1 MGHYRFA
8 FDFGTA
14 SLGWAVFELDPRTG
28 EPVQLAVVDKNG
40 NQLTFAPMGV
50 CIFEDGYQGKKS
62 KAELRRTPRSARRN
76 RSRTVARRKQ
86 LLNTLEQVGWLPAAS
101 EKRNQLFLAM
111 PHELRARAASE
122 KITLAEL
129 ARVLW
134 HMSKHR
140 GFKSNRKVDR
150 NEDNKSQNNTGIV
163 NAANISLQEKLEAE
177 GHKTYGCY
185 LHDRFR
191 KGLGTRI
198 RRHGDKNDAHY
209 EFYPTRK
216 MLLDEFDIIW
226 NEQSRHHELNDDL
239 RQLLGDDII
248 FYQRPLKPVEPG
260 RCTFFPDEPR
270 LAKWHPAA
278 QAFLI
283 LQELG
288 NIKIIR
294 NDGVER
300 RIDFDQQELLFN
312 VLNGGQ
318 GLTWLK
324 VRIFLGLS
332 AGDEI
337 NLQQG
342 GLKKLHFNKVAASL
356 SGTKRKPGPLA
367 DHWGGYT
374 TEQREEILQQ
384 IADTQ
389 EPEELISWLMQSAGI
404 DRKTAENVENLH
416 LPQGYLRF
424 CKKVTEALV
433 SEMRSDIITYAKAV
447 KRTPLLPDVENAHS
461 DLRPSGY
468 QGLEQLPPY
477 HEVEQIRHM
486 LGSNMRADNPSV
498 HIVLGQFRRV
508 MNMLIDRF
516 GKPAEVVLESARDL
530 GKSPEQKDKIQRQN
544 KANMERNDR
553 FRKTLEE
560 AGLLLSGQRVGDR
573 FEKMRLWE
581 ELGAAPEE
589 RCSPYSGKQISFAQ
603 LHSEEVEIEHILP
616 YANTLDNS
624 FSNKTLAFR
633 NENRAK
639 GKLSPAEAA
648 AQGLFDQDEMI
659 AFTRH
664 LPKNKRWRFLPD
676 AMEVFE
682 EQKTLEDRHL
692 HATGYVARI
701 AQAYANSLFD
711 KTDMD
716 GKKRNHVWML
726 PGHLTGLLRRHW
738 GLNSAIHNRKNRND
752 HRHHAIDAAVIG
764 VIDRGM
770 IRKLQETART
780 AGTVFHALKNMGEP
794 FPGYREQ
801 VLDAVARIN
810 VSHRPRHGQKGI
822 ANSSSTDGRLHQD
835 GAYGLIRDLP
845 QNESDLAFGN
855 IVIRKAVT
863 ELSKGEIARIREPKL
878 RASLLQATEPA
889 FAEILNKREAAEL
902 LSELLAKWSGD
913 TGHKRVRVIKK
924 NYSVKAV
931 KDKNGKAHKHF
942 IPWEYSCIDIIE
954 MNGEWHGHA
963 LSVWDANSES
973 AQSWKDVYPN
983 GRFVMR
989 LYKGDTLQLHDW
1001 DKKKKSGI
1009 PGVNTIKKIVVLNPA
1024 RNLVYLCGQYEA
1036 GNFKKRYSDKEDP
1049 FTWDYAGFDRLR
1061 LRRARRVRIDELG
1074 RVHTIPHGKM

>member
-14 SLGWAVFELDPRTG
+14 SLGWAVFELDPETG
-28 EPVQLAVVDKNG
+28 EPVRLAEVDKNG
-40 NQLTFAPMGV
+40 DLLTFAPMGV
-50 CIFEDGYQGKKS
+50 RIFEDGYQGKKS

-76 RSRTVARRKQ
+76 RNRIVARRKQ
-86 LLNTLEQVGWLPAAS
+86 LLNTLEQADWLPAAGK
-101 EKRNQLFLAM
+101 KRKKLFLAK

-122 KITLAEL
+122 KITLAEF

-140 GFKSNRKVDR
+140 GFKSNRKT
-150 NEDNKSQNNTGIV
+150 DNLEENKGQNDTGIV
-163 NAANISLQEKLEAE
+163 KAANISLQEKLETE

-239 RQLLGDDII
+239 RQLLRDDII

-288 NIKIIR
+288 NMKIIR

-300 RIDFDQQELLFN
+300 RIDFDQQEFLFN

-447 KRTPLLPDVENAHS
+447 KRAPLLPDVENAHS

-486 LGSNMRADNPSV
+486 LGSNMRAGNPSV

-508 MNMLIDRF
+508 MNMLIGKF
-516 GKPAEVVLESARDL
+516 GKPAEVVLESTRDL
-530 GKSPEQKDKIQRQN
+530 GKSPEQKNKTEKQN

-560 AGLLLSGQRVGDR
+560 AGLLLPEQRVGDR

-616 YANTLDNS
+616 YADTLDNS

-659 AFTRH
+659 ALTRH

-692 HATGYVARI
+692 HATGHVARI

-716 GKKRNHVWML
+716 GKKRNHVRML

-770 IRKLQETART
+770 IRKLQEAAKN
-780 AGTVFHALKNMGEP
+780 AGIASCALKNMEEP
-794 FPGYREQ
+794 FPGYRKQ

-810 VSHRPRHGQKGI
+810 ISHRPRHGQKGI

-835 GAYGLIRDLP
+835 SAYGLIRDLP
-845 QNESDLAFGN
+845 QNRLDMTIGN

-863 ELSKGEIARIREPKL
+863 ELTREEITRVRDSKL
-878 RASLLQATEPA
+878 RA
-889 FAEILNKREAAEL
+889 EILQTIEPVFANELSKKEADEL
-902 LSELLAKWSGD
+902 LSELLAGWSKD

-924 NYSVKAV
+924 DFSVKAV
-931 KDKNGKAHKHF
+931 KDKTGKAYKYF
-942 IPWEYSCIDIIE
+942 IPGENSYIDIIE
-954 MNGEWHGHA
+954 MNKKWHGHA
-963 LSVWDANSES
+963 LSVWDVNSGCGEL
-973 AQSWKDVYPN
+973 WKDVYPN
-983 GRFVMR
+983 GRFIMR

-1001 DKKKKSGI
+1001 DKKRQTVVTGA
-1009 PGVNTIKKIVVLNPA
+1009 NTIKKVVHLSPTE
-1024 RNLVYLCGQYEA
+1024 NLVSLCGQYES
-1036 GNFKKRYSDKEDP
+1036 GNLKDRHFDKEDP
-1049 FTWDYAGFDRLR
+1049 FRWDYVLFDKLR
-1061 LRRARRVRIDELG
+1061 LRRARRVRIDEMG
-1074 RVHTIPHGKM
+1074 RVHTIVHGKM